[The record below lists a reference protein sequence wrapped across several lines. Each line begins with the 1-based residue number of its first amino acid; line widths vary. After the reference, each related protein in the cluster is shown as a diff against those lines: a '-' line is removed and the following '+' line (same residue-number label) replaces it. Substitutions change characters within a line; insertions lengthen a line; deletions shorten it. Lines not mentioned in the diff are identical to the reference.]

1 MSLFGSSPDDP
12 PSTKNPSSQSK
23 SLFENNTKSGGDSSL
38 FDDGESQSASPWD
51 MPMPKKGKNSEAVKN
66 LLSGSDVP
74 ESYIDTYDT
83 ILHSGFEASA
93 GKVSLEGAKK
103 VLESS
108 RISPEEQNRIV
119 GLISTGLDPNTGFG
133 RAEFNVLLA
142 LVGLSQHGEQS
153 TLDDVDERRHS
164 E

>member
-1 MSLFGSSPDDP
+1 
-12 PSTKNPSSQSK
+12 
-23 SLFENNTKSGGDSSL
+23 
-38 FDDGESQSASPWD
+38 
-51 MPMPKKGKNSEAVKN
+51 MPKKGKNSEAVKN

-119 GLISTGLDPNTGFG
+119 GLISAGLDPNTGFG

-164 E
+164 V